1 MASAGVFS
9 RHLTTIVEIG
19 PGTGRY
25 LEKTLKA
32 AMPERYEVYETAGP
46 WLSYLVSHY
55 DIVAQ
60 RTDGYSLSD
69 TPDASA
75 DMVHAQ
81 KVFSSVPFMVTC
93 CYWHEMARA
102 IRPGGWAVFD
112 IVTERCLEGDALTVW
127 AKSGIRNG
135 AYPAVVP
142 CEIATRFFAR
152 HDFELKASHIMP
164 MPPGTTELML
174 FQRNRPAS
182 SR

>member
-1 MASAGVFS
+1 MERGVGRS
-9 RHLTTIVEIG
+9 LKNKVVSWLRRREI
-19 PGTGRY
+19 Y
-25 LEKTLKA
+25 
-32 AMPERYEVYETAGP
+32 
-46 WLSYLVSHY
+46 
-55 DIVAQ
+55 AQ
-60 RTDGYSLSD
+60 DKLLGI
-69 TPDASA
+69 A
-75 DMVHAQ
+75 
-81 KVFSSVPFMVTC
+81 
-93 CYWHEMARA
+93 EMARA